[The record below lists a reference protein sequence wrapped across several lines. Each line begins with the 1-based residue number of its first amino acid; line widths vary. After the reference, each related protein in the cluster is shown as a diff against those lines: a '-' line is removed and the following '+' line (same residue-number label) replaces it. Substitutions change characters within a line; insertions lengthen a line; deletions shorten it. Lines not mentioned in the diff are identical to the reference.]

1 MSRLSYDD
9 RTITVFSDLKPADPL
24 PLFRQIVE
32 RVRQHV
38 ARGALRAGDRLPT
51 IRELAREAR
60 VNRNTAARAIQA
72 LEAENLVVTR
82 VGRGTFIAPTADER
96 SAELRRIDLQRA
108 VDEVLRVAGEQG
120 VSRKELLRMIDSRSN
135 ERHVK
140 VALVRQPEEVS

>member
-1 MSRLSYDD
+1 
-9 RTITVFSDLKPADPL
+9 VFSDLKPADPL

>member
-1 MSRLSYDD
+1 M
-9 RTITVFSDLKPADPL
+9 FSDLKPADPL